1 MVENNNNK
9 WHNKAPTHTAWAF
22 KREGKKFGRWLEI
35 GVARVEDNGIVKV
48 FLDRLPIGGF
58 TGGVMLAPI
67 GTEPP
72 LPQPPPRRPGD
83 VEDDDP
89 LDS

>member
-1 MVENNNNK
+1 M
-9 WHNKAPTHTAWAF
+9 AF

-72 LPQPPPRRPGD
+72 LPQPPPRRPGE
-83 VEDDDP
+83 VEEDDE

>member
-1 MVENNNNK
+1 MTENNNNK
-9 WHNKAPTHTAWAF
+9 AATHVAWAF
-22 KREGKKFGRWLEI
+22 KREGKKFGRWIEI
-35 GVARVEDNGIVKV
+35 GVGRAEENGIFKG

-58 TGGVMLAPI
+58 TGGILYTPI

-89 LDS
+89 LDN

>member
-1 MVENNNNK
+1 MAENNK
-9 WHNKAPTHTAWAF
+9 NKAPTHTAFAF
-22 KREGKKFGRWLEI
+22 KREGRKFGRWLEI
-35 GVARVEDNGIVKV
+35 GVARAETGEGGIIRV

-72 LPQPPPRRPGD
+72 LPAPAPRRPEQ
-83 VEDDDP
+83 VEDDDEV
-89 LDS
+89 DS